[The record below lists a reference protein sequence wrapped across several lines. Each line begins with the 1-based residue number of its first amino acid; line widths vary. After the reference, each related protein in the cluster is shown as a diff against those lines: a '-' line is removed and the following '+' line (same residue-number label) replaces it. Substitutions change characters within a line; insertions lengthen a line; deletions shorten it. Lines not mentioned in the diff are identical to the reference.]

1 MSDSEDSDNSNVD
14 KNKRKFSRVEEN
26 RLNDSLRKGKPLQA
40 TYITVA
46 EDDGNIKHL
55 PINKDNHV
63 FSNNPAILDSLKILG
78 DIEENSA
85 VSQPYQRYRKF
96 FLIAKQ
102 NYPNS
107 LVIDQ
112 NTAQKF
118 IFLAQQKAPV
128 ELLKHLKSLTNFGI
142 RI

>member
-96 FLIAKQ
+96 FNCKTKLPK
-102 NYPNS
+102 
-107 LVIDQ
+107 
-112 NTAQKF
+112 
-118 IFLAQQKAPV
+118 
-128 ELLKHLKSLTNFGI
+128 
-142 RI
+142 

>member
-96 FLIAKQ
+96 FLIAEQ
-102 NYPNS
+102 NYPNTGARERF
-107 LVIDQ
+107 LPRGGPILKK
-112 NTAQKF
+112 NLF
-118 IFLAQQKAPV
+118 LRIFK
-128 ELLKHLKSLTNFGI
+128 NFNK
-142 RI
+142 